1 VTGKLILSIG
11 TEDGYVVVMS
21 IEREDAGREIF
32 WKQVIKNGGDE
43 VITSNQNWEKKIGDI
58 K

>member
-32 WKQVIKNGGDE
+32 
-43 VITSNQNWEKKIGDI
+43 
-58 K
+58 